1 MKMRV
6 RRNPGGR
13 CVRGRC
19 VLAVEKKGIFCTL
32 GVVCVSSF
40 ISFAVILF
48 LVFLFFFFYRTASRR
63 RGDGRMELVING
75 CLLVRFL
82 IAFLVV
88 I

>member
-1 MKMRV
+1 M
-6 RRNPGGR
+6 
-13 CVRGRC
+13 
-19 VLAVEKKGIFCTL
+19 LAVEKKGIFCTL
-32 GVVCVSSF
+32 GMMCVSSF

-48 LVFLFFFFYRTASRR
+48 LVFLFVCFFLPDGVAEAG
-63 RGDGRMELVING
+63 GDGRMGLVINR